1 MHARLMAAVFACALL
16 EGCSA
21 QPMETVSAQWAA
33 RGLFFVA
40 VTANGDVRVLTRV
53 GERLVP
59 TATLRAPDRDA
70 ALAPL
75 IDERQEAIWVLGR
88 RNIDLHDLARP
99 GGGLRLRQPLPAG
112 SRPEALFPDD
122 SGGLRVVDAGGATVA
137 ALDATLPCWH

>member
-1 MHARLMAAVFACALL
+1 MHARLMAAIFVCALL

-21 QPMETVSAQWAA
+21 QQMETISAQWPT

-40 VTANGDVRVLTRV
+40 GTANGDVRVLTRV

-59 TATLRAPDRDA
+59 TATLRAPGRDA
-70 ALAPL
+70 VLALL
-75 IDERQEAIWVLGR
+75 IDEQREAIWVLGR

-112 SRPEALFPDD
+112 SRPDALSSDEW
-122 SGGLRVVDAGGATVA
+122 GGLRVVDAGGVTVA
-137 ALDATLPCWH
+137 ALDKTSPCWH